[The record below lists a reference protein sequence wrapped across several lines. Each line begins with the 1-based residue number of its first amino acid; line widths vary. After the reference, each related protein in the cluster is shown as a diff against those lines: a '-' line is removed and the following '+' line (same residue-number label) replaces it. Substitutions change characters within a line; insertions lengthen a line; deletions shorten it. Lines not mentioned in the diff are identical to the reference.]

1 MGRQLRGLLVS
12 PFVRRRL
19 KLLASK
25 ERAADYERLTALI
38 EAGQVTPTLDRTY
51 PLENA
56 REAMQRLRALPGTG
70 ARASIP
76 CGSVHVQVTAPLG
89 DLGRGHA

>member
-1 MGRQLRGLLVS
+1 MFVGGEDSGNLTGMGRQPSGLLVS

-51 PLENA
+51 ALENA
-56 REAMQRLRALPGTG
+56 REAMQRLETG
-70 ARASIP
+70 E
-76 CGSVHVQVTAPLG
+76 V
-89 DLGRGHA
+89 RGKIAIIV